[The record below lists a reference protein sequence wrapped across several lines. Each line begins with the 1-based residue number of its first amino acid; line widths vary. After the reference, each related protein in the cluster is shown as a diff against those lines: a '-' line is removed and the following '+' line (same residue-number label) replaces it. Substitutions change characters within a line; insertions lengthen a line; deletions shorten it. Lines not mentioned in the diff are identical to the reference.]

1 MKPNRYLI
9 HTVYKVTSNLSL
21 LNEYATREDIV
32 KHTMIAGNNDG
43 REYTEN
49 QIINCINY
57 LENNRKL
64 IQIRK
69 NQYEVM

>member
-1 MKPNRYLI
+1 MRDKYLI
-9 HTVYKVTSNLSL
+9 HTVYNVTRNLTL
-21 LNEYATREDIV
+21 LNNHANKEDIL
-32 KHTMIAGNNDG
+32 KHTKIAGSNDG

-49 QIINCINY
+49 QIIKCINY